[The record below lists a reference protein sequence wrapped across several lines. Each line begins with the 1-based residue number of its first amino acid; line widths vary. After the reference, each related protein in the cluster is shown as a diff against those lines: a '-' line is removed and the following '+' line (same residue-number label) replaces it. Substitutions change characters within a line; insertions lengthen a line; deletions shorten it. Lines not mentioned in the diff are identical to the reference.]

1 MDIAQI
7 VEALSEGP
15 ALKLPQVLAMLDDW
29 LLLTDRA
36 QPVPEGKN
44 YTEMHVVG
52 LGLCALLHVMDNEE
66 FGSSTRSNC

>member
-36 QPVPEGKN
+36 
-44 YTEMHVVG
+44 
-52 LGLCALLHVMDNEE
+52 
-66 FGSSTRSNC
+66 